1 MTQKNIEV
9 SIIIPVY
16 NADQWLEDC
25 FNSILIQ
32 DFLKNVEISVF
43 NDGSC
48 DKSGDILNA
57 WSSKFQKQGFQ
68 FILSSHEENPKGV
81 GFAKNQAVIQSSG
94 TYLCFLD
101 ADDVMHPTRIMK
113 QYEACFSKTDTIVG
127 CQFHRDPTDSTPRY
141 TRWANILKA
150 EQLYLQI
157 YTAFGPTVVMPT
169 WFCHRQVFQQVGGFD
184 ENGKGTPE
192 DLLFFYKHLRLGGK
206 LQKVEEDLLMYRYHP
221 SATTFSITEDT
232 IWNVRLKELE
242 TNVLSKWN
250 EFTIWNAGKQGRKF
264 YRTLSSQNK
273 KKVIPKPRIPIKHFR
288 DAKPPFILCVK
299 VDMTSGSFEENLES
313 LNLKEGRDYF
323 HFS

>member
-184 ENGKGTPE
+184 ENGK
-192 DLLFFYKHLRLGGK
+192 LH
-206 LQKVEEDLLMYRYHP
+206 YR
-221 SATTFSITEDT
+221 DT

-273 KKVIPKPRIPIKHFR
+273 KKVQAFCDVDVKKLSKGVYIYEESIVIPKPRIPIKHFR

>member
-184 ENGKGTPE
+184 ENGKVQAFC
-192 DLLFFYKHLRLGGK
+192 DVDVKK
-206 LQKVEEDLLMYRYHP
+206 
-221 SATTFSITEDT
+221 
-232 IWNVRLKELE
+232 
-242 TNVLSKWN
+242 LSKGVYIY
-250 EFTIWNAGKQGRKF
+250 EESI
-264 YRTLSSQNK
+264 
-273 KKVIPKPRIPIKHFR
+273 VIPKPRIPIKHFR